1 MILSPALT
9 LVGKAKPVLKGRKI
23 GALVTDGA
31 DGDRLQALRDALERE
46 GAELAIV
53 APKIGGVRL
62 KSGKH
67 LATDMALSGA
77 PSVFFDAVAIFASA
91 EGIKPLLKNSA
102 AIDWVRDAFG
112 HLKVIG
118 HTSAAQPLFA
128 KASIADDLD
137 EGVIEL
143 DGRRECRAIHRGRE
157 AAARVGSR
165 GSPLRKRRMTA
176 ASTAPAS
183 AEVISLADDRASIRR
198 RLLQRSARDVAEKA
212 FARAG
217 DYDEDGA
224 YPAADVAA
232 LHESG
237 LLTAVLPV
245 KCGGAGLTGLSLSE
259 VLRSIGS
266 GSLPLG
272 RLFEGHVNALELV
285 LRYGNDRRVE
295 LVAEE
300 ARAGKLFGVWNT
312 DDANG
317 LRLIHRHGRS
327 WLEGRKV
334 LASGAGHI
342 ERPLVTAT
350 DENGRRLIV
359 LPKLGVPDRA
369 DLSRWTAQ
377 GMRASAT
384 GAVDFTGVEIEPMEI
399 VGREGDYER
408 QPWFSAG
415 AWRFAAVH
423 LGGMERLF
431 DLLRR
436 HLQETNRGQ
445 DPHQA
450 ARLGRAAMAVETA
463 RLWVAQAAST
473 TEAPLGSRA
482 PEQLVAYVNLAR
494 LAVEAAALDLMQ
506 LAQRSVGLQA
516 FMRPNPIERISRDL
530 ATYLRQPGPDRA
542 LTDAAAWVL
551 AQPVGA
557 QDLWR

>member
-1 MILSPALT
+1 
-9 LVGKAKPVLKGRKI
+9 
-23 GALVTDGA
+23 
-31 DGDRLQALRDALERE
+31 
-46 GAELAIV
+46 
-53 APKIGGVRL
+53 
-62 KSGKH
+62 
-67 LATDMALSGA
+67 
-77 PSVFFDAVAIFASA
+77 
-91 EGIKPLLKNSA
+91 
-102 AIDWVRDAFG
+102 
-112 HLKVIG
+112 
-118 HTSAAQPLFA
+118 
-128 KASIADDLD
+128 
-137 EGVIEL
+137 
-143 DGRRECRAIHRGRE
+143 
-157 AAARVGSR
+157 
-165 GSPLRKRRMTA
+165 MTA
-176 ASTAPAS
+176 VSAVSAS
-183 AEVISLADDRASIRR
+183 AEVISLADERASIRR

-224 YPAADVAA
+224 YPALDVAA

-245 KCGGAGLTGLSLSE
+245 RCGGVGLTGVSLSE
-259 VLRSIGS
+259 ILRSIGS

-285 LRYGNDRRVE
+285 LRYGNHQRIQLAAD
-295 LVAEE
+295 E

-327 WLEGRKV
+327 WLEGRKI
-334 LASGAGHI
+334 LASGAGRI

-350 DENGRRLIV
+350 DENGRRLMV
-359 LPKLGVPDRA
+359 LPKTGGSERA

-384 GAVDFTGVEIEPMEI
+384 GAVDFTGVEIDPIEI
-399 VGREGDYER
+399 VGGEGDYER

-450 ARLGRAAMAVETA
+450 ARLGRAAMAIETA
-463 RLWVAQAAST
+463 GLWVAQAASS

-494 LAVEAAALDLMQ
+494 LSVEAAALELMN
-506 LAQRSVGLQA
+506 LVQRSVGLQA

-542 LTDAAAWVL
+542 LTDAAAWIL
-551 AQPVGA
+551 AQPLSV

>member
-1 MILSPALT
+1 
-9 LVGKAKPVLKGRKI
+9 
-23 GALVTDGA
+23 
-31 DGDRLQALRDALERE
+31 
-46 GAELAIV
+46 
-53 APKIGGVRL
+53 
-62 KSGKH
+62 
-67 LATDMALSGA
+67 
-77 PSVFFDAVAIFASA
+77 
-91 EGIKPLLKNSA
+91 
-102 AIDWVRDAFG
+102 
-112 HLKVIG
+112 
-118 HTSAAQPLFA
+118 
-128 KASIADDLD
+128 
-137 EGVIEL
+137 
-143 DGRRECRAIHRGRE
+143 
-157 AAARVGSR
+157 
-165 GSPLRKRRMTA
+165 MTA
-176 ASTAPAS
+176 VSAVPAS
-183 AEVISLADDRASIRR
+183 ADVISLADERESIRR
-198 RLLQRSARDVAEKA
+198 RLLQRSAREVAEQA
-212 FARAG
+212 FARAD

-237 LLTAVLPV
+237 LFTAVLPL
-245 KCGGAGLTGLSLSE
+245 KYGGAGLTGLSLSAI
-259 VLRSIGS
+259 LRSIGS

-285 LRYGNDRRVE
+285 LRYGNHQRID
-295 LVAEE
+295 LVAAET
-300 ARAGKLFGVWNT
+300 RAGKLFGVWNT

-327 WLEGRKV
+327 WLEGRKI

-350 DENGRRLIV
+350 DENGRRLMV
-359 LPKLGVPDRA
+359 LPKMAGSDRA
-369 DLSRWTAQ
+369 DLSAWRAQ

-384 GAVDFTGVEIEPMEI
+384 GAVDFTGVEIEPIEI

-450 ARLGRAAMAVETA
+450 ARLGGAAMAIETA
-463 RLWVAQAAST
+463 RLWVAQAASIA
-473 TEAPLGSRA
+473 EAPLGSRA

-506 LAQRSVGLQA
+506 LVQRSVGLQA
-516 FMRPNPIERISRDL
+516 FLRPNPIERISRDL

-542 LTDAAAWVL
+542 LTDAATWIL

>member
-1 MILSPALT
+1 MTGT
-9 LVGKAKPVLKGRKI
+9 LA
-23 GALVTDGA
+23 
-31 DGDRLQALRDALERE
+31 
-46 GAELAIV
+46 
-53 APKIGGVRL
+53 
-62 KSGKH
+62 
-67 LATDMALSGA
+67 
-77 PSVFFDAVAIFASA
+77 
-91 EGIKPLLKNSA
+91 
-102 AIDWVRDAFG
+102 
-112 HLKVIG
+112 
-118 HTSAAQPLFA
+118 
-128 KASIADDLD
+128 
-137 EGVIEL
+137 
-143 DGRRECRAIHRGRE
+143 
-157 AAARVGSR
+157 
-165 GSPLRKRRMTA
+165 
-176 ASTAPAS
+176 APAS
-183 AEVISLADDRASIRR
+183 AEVISLSDDRASIRR
-198 RLLQRSARDVAEKA
+198 RLLQRSAREVAEQA
-212 FARAG
+212 FARAA

-232 LHESG
+232 LHDSG
-237 LLTAVLPV
+237 LLTAVLPA

-285 LRYGNDRRVE
+285 LRYGNQQRVE

-327 WLEGRKV
+327 WLEGRKI

-342 ERPLVTAT
+342 QRPLVTAT
-350 DENGRRLIV
+350 DEDGRRLMV
-359 LPKLGVPDRA
+359 LPKLDPDRA

-384 GAVDFTGVEIEPMEI
+384 GAVDFSGVEIAPLEI
-399 VGREGDYER
+399 VGSEGDYER

-473 TEAPLGSRA
+473 AEAPLGSRA

-506 LAQRSVGLQA
+506 LVQRSVGLQA
-516 FMRPNPIERISRDL
+516 FLRPNPIERISRDL

-542 LTDAAAWVL
+542 LTDAASWIL
-551 AQPVGA
+551 GQPVGA

>member
-1 MILSPALT
+1 
-9 LVGKAKPVLKGRKI
+9 
-23 GALVTDGA
+23 
-31 DGDRLQALRDALERE
+31 
-46 GAELAIV
+46 
-53 APKIGGVRL
+53 
-62 KSGKH
+62 
-67 LATDMALSGA
+67 
-77 PSVFFDAVAIFASA
+77 
-91 EGIKPLLKNSA
+91 
-102 AIDWVRDAFG
+102 
-112 HLKVIG
+112 
-118 HTSAAQPLFA
+118 
-128 KASIADDLD
+128 
-137 EGVIEL
+137 
-143 DGRRECRAIHRGRE
+143 
-157 AAARVGSR
+157 
-165 GSPLRKRRMTA
+165 MTA
-176 ASTAPAS
+176 ATASQAS
-183 AEVISLADDRASIRR
+183 AEVISLTDERASIRR
-198 RLLQRSARDVAEKA
+198 RLLERSARDVAEEA

-217 DYDEDGA
+217 EYDEDGSF
-224 YPAADVAA
+224 PAADVAA

-237 LLTAVLPV
+237 LLTAVLPL
-245 KCGGAGLTGLSLSE
+245 KFGGAGLTGLSLSE
-259 VLRSIGS
+259 VLRSVGS

-285 LRYGNDRRVE
+285 LRYGNDRRVK

-300 ARAGKLFGVWNT
+300 AQAGKLFGVWNT

-350 DENGRRLIV
+350 DENGRRMIV
-359 LPKLGVPDRA
+359 LPKLGAPDRA
-369 DLSRWTAQ
+369 DVSRWSAQ

-384 GAVDFTGVEIEPMEI
+384 GAVDFTGVEIQPLEI

-408 QPWFSAG
+408 QPWFSSG
-415 AWRFAAVH
+415 AWRFTAVH

-436 HLQETNRGQ
+436 HLQETDRGH

-473 TEAPLGSRA
+473 TEGSLGSRA

-542 LTDAAAWVL
+542 LTDAAAWLL
-551 AQPVGA
+551 AQPVSA

>member
-1 MILSPALT
+1 
-9 LVGKAKPVLKGRKI
+9 
-23 GALVTDGA
+23 
-31 DGDRLQALRDALERE
+31 
-46 GAELAIV
+46 
-53 APKIGGVRL
+53 
-62 KSGKH
+62 
-67 LATDMALSGA
+67 
-77 PSVFFDAVAIFASA
+77 
-91 EGIKPLLKNSA
+91 
-102 AIDWVRDAFG
+102 
-112 HLKVIG
+112 
-118 HTSAAQPLFA
+118 
-128 KASIADDLD
+128 
-137 EGVIEL
+137 
-143 DGRRECRAIHRGRE
+143 
-157 AAARVGSR
+157 
-165 GSPLRKRRMTA
+165 MTA
-176 ASTAPAS
+176 ASAAPAS
-183 AEVISLADDRASIRR
+183 AEVISLSDERASIRR
-198 RLLQRSARDVAEKA
+198 RLLQKHAREVGEKA

-217 DYDEDGA
+217 AYDEDGA

-245 KCGGAGLTGLSLSE
+245 NYGGTGLTGLSLSE

-272 RLFEGHVNALELV
+272 RLFEGHVNAVELV
-285 LRYGNDRRVE
+285 VRYGDHQRVE

-300 ARAGKLFGVWNT
+300 ARAGKMFGVWNT
-312 DDANG
+312 DDSNG

-350 DENGRRLIV
+350 DENGRRLMV
-359 LPKLGVPDRA
+359 LPKLGAPGRA
-369 DLSRWTAQ
+369 DLSGWTAQ

-384 GAVDFTGVEIEPMEI
+384 GAVDFTGIEIEPIEI

-450 ARLGRAAMAVETA
+450 ARLGGAAMAIETA
-463 RLWVAQAAST
+463 RLWVAQAAT
-473 TEAPLGSRA
+473 IAEAPLGSRA

-506 LAQRSVGLQA
+506 LVQRSVGLQA
-516 FMRPNPIERISRDL
+516 FLRPNPIERISRDL

-542 LTDAAAWVL
+542 LTDAAAWIL
-551 AQPVGA
+551 AQPVGV

>member
-1 MILSPALT
+1 VT
-9 LVGKAKPVLKGRKI
+9 
-23 GALVTDGA
+23 ALVA
-31 DGDRLQALRDALERE
+31 
-46 GAELAIV
+46 V
-53 APKIGGVRL
+53 P
-62 KSGKH
+62 
-67 LATDMALSGA
+67 ATT
-77 PSVFFDAVAIFASA
+77 
-91 EGIKPLLKNSA
+91 K
-102 AIDWVRDAFG
+102 
-112 HLKVIG
+112 
-118 HTSAAQPLFA
+118 
-128 KASIADDLD
+128 
-137 EGVIEL
+137 
-143 DGRRECRAIHRGRE
+143 
-157 AAARVGSR
+157 
-165 GSPLRKRRMTA
+165 
-176 ASTAPAS
+176 
-183 AEVISLADDRASIRR
+183 VISLTDERASIRR
-198 RLLQRSARDVAEKA
+198 RQLHRAARDVAERA

-217 DYDEDGA
+217 EYDEDGA
-224 YPAADVAA
+224 YPGADVAA
-232 LHESG
+232 LYDTG

-245 KCGGAGLTGLSLSE
+245 KFGGAGLTGLSLSE

-285 LRYGNDRRVE
+285 VRYGNDRRVE

-327 WLEGRKV
+327 WLEGRKI

-350 DENGRRLIV
+350 DESGRRMIV
-359 LPKLGVPDRA
+359 LPKLSDPDRA
-369 DLSRWTAQ
+369 DVSRWTVH

-408 QPWFSAG
+408 QPWFSVG

-473 TEAPLGSRA
+473 AEAPLGLRA

-494 LAVEAAALDLMQ
+494 LAVEAAALELMQ
-506 LAQRSVGLQA
+506 LAQRSIGLQA
-516 FMRPNPIERISRDL
+516 FMRPNPIERVSRDL

-542 LTDAAAWVL
+542 LTDAATWVL
-551 AQPVGA
+551 AQPVDA

>member
-1 MILSPALT
+1 
-9 LVGKAKPVLKGRKI
+9 
-23 GALVTDGA
+23 
-31 DGDRLQALRDALERE
+31 
-46 GAELAIV
+46 
-53 APKIGGVRL
+53 
-62 KSGKH
+62 
-67 LATDMALSGA
+67 
-77 PSVFFDAVAIFASA
+77 
-91 EGIKPLLKNSA
+91 
-102 AIDWVRDAFG
+102 
-112 HLKVIG
+112 
-118 HTSAAQPLFA
+118 
-128 KASIADDLD
+128 
-137 EGVIEL
+137 
-143 DGRRECRAIHRGRE
+143 
-157 AAARVGSR
+157 
-165 GSPLRKRRMTA
+165 MTA
-176 ASTAPAS
+176 ASAAPAS
-183 AEVISLADDRASIRR
+183 AEVISLADERASIRR
-198 RLLQRSARDVAEKA
+198 RLLHRSARDIAEKA

-217 DYDEDGA
+217 EYDEDGA

-232 LHESG
+232 LRESG
-237 LLTAVLPV
+237 LLTAVLPA
-245 KCGGAGLTGLSLSE
+245 KFGGAGLTGLSLGE

-272 RLFEGHVNALELV
+272 RLFEGHVNTLELV
-285 LRYGNDRRVE
+285 LRYGDDRRVE
-295 LVAEE
+295 LVADE
-300 ARAGKLFGVWNT
+300 ARAGNLFGVWNT

-317 LRLIHRHGRS
+317 MRLIHRHGRS

-350 DENGRRLIV
+350 DEEGRRLMV
-359 LPKLGVPDRA
+359 LPKLDPGRA

-384 GAVDFTGVEIEPMEI
+384 GAVDFTGVEIEPIEI

-450 ARLGRAAMAVETA
+450 ARMGGAAIAIETA
-463 RLWVAQAAST
+463 RLWVTQAAT
-473 TEAPLGSRA
+473 IAEAPVGSGA

-506 LAQRSVGLQA
+506 RVQRSVGLQA
-516 FMRPNPIERISRDL
+516 FLRPNPIERISRDL

-542 LTDAAAWVL
+542 LTDAAAWIL
-551 AQPVGA
+551 GQPASV